1 MINKKVEEA
10 INNQINAEMFSSYL
24 YKAMSAY
31 FADMNLTGMAAWMDV
46 QAQEEMTHALKFYDY
61 IIERGGRVKLMA
73 IEEPAFEW
81 GAPIEAF
88 KAAYEHEQ
96 YITGRINDLTDLAI
110 QEKDHATMIM
120 LQWFVT
126 EQVEEEASVSE
137 IVGKMEMI
145 GDSKH
150 GVYMLD
156 KELGG
161 RGASGSEEAE

>member
-1 MINKKVEEA
+1 MINKKIEAA
-10 INNQINAEMFSSYL
+10 INNQINAEMFSAYL

-31 FADMNLTGMAAWMDV
+31 FSDINLTGMAAWMNL

-81 GAPIEAF
+81 SSPIDAF
-88 KAAYEHEQ
+88 KASYEHEQ
-96 YITGRINDLTDLAI
+96 YITSRINELADLAI
-110 QEKDHATMIM
+110 KEKDHATGIM

-126 EQVEEEASVSE
+126 EQVEEEANVSE
-137 IVGKMEMI
+137 IVSKMEMI
-145 GDSKH
+145 ADSKN
-150 GVYMLD
+150 GLYMLD

-161 RGASGSEEAE
+161 RGAAPSEE